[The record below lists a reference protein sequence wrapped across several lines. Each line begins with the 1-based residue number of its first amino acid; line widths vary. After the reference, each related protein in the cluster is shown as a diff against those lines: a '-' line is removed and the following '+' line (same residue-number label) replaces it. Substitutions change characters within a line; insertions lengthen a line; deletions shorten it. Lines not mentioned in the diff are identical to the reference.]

1 MDIKAIG
8 EFLISL
14 FSLLFRALDEEIFG
28 FDISGL
34 LGMD

>member
-8 EFLISL
+8 EFLLSL
-14 FSLLFRALDEEIFG
+14 FTLLFKILDTEIIG
-28 FDISGL
+28 IDVSGL